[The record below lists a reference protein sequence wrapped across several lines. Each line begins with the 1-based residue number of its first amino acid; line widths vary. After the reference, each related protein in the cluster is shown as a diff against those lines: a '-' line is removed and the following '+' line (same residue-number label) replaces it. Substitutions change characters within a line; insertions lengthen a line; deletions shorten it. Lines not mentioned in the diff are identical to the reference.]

1 MTLLDKAV
9 FERARLAST
18 AETCTE
24 PETPLAWRGTNK
36 KINQGKKWEEKKK
49 QSGKGEKIKR
59 NKGEGHEEHV
69 SE

>member
-36 KINQGKKWEEKKK
+36 KINQGKKMRGKKNSLERVK
-49 QSGKGEKIKR
+49 K
-59 NKGEGHEEHV
+59 
-69 SE
+69 